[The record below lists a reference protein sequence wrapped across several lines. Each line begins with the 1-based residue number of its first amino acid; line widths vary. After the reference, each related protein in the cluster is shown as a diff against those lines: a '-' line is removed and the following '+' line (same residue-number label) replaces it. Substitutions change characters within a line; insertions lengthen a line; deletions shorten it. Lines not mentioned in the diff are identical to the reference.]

1 MRLLIN
7 LAEAK
12 QESLNYI
19 TYGVR
24 EQPDRSK
31 KPSTEKNSIMLQCN
45 NPWSN
50 AGIPLEFKKKK
61 SPLIKGRMLLYTTP
75 QGGVGREGQRWE
87 NNEVEIICSA
97 RALQIINKQN
107 EYDLKFLKEQQQE
120 SVAVAN

>member
-45 NPWSN
+45 NP
-50 AGIPLEFKKKK
+50 
-61 SPLIKGRMLLYTTP
+61 
-75 QGGVGREGQRWE
+75 
-87 NNEVEIICSA
+87 
-97 RALQIINKQN
+97 
-107 EYDLKFLKEQQQE
+107 
-120 SVAVAN
+120 

>member
-61 SPLIKGRMLLYTTP
+61 VL
-75 QGGVGREGQRWE
+75 
-87 NNEVEIICSA
+87 
-97 RALQIINKQN
+97 
-107 EYDLKFLKEQQQE
+107 
-120 SVAVAN
+120 